1 MTALPTLD
9 KLKATVP
16 ETASAPDIAQSWL
29 DSFIKTKDVQNLFL
43 EESFWRDI
51 LALTSDI
58 RTFVGRDKIK
68 ALLSARADFIA
79 SPQILHESHNR
90 PVINSIFPDLT
101 LLQFMFSFDT
111 PIGGGIGIVRLAP
124 GEDGQWRAYTMFT
137 VLESLKNVVEKV
149 GINRETVPV
158 VEPWED
164 FRERQ
169 TEFADHDPD
178 VLIIGSGHTGLEMAA
193 RFKYLGVPALV
204 LEKNPRVGD
213 NWRKRYDSLALHD
226 TIWYDTLP
234 YLNFPSSWPVYC
246 NARKLANFLE
256 AYAETLELSVWT
268 SSTVT
273 TSSWDAST
281 KSWQVTVSRGGK
293 DRKMKVKHIVFGTG
307 FGGGIP
313 NIPVVANADK
323 FKGQIFHS
331 SNFKSASEFKGK
343 KAIVVG
349 ACNSGHDIAQ
359 DFYRHGVDVTMYQR
373 SSTYVISAKSTAAI
387 LGGLY
392 YEGCNTEYSD
402 HINASL
408 PFPVIK
414 LLQQRVTPAFAD
426 TIDKD
431 VLQNL
436 NKVGFKTN
444 LGPDNAGIFPLLFT
458 KAGGYYID
466 TGGSQ
471 DVIDGKIKLKNG
483 SAIKEFSESGLV
495 FEDGHSIDADVVVFA
510 TGYGD
515 SKDSIAPVLGQDV
528 VDKMVPIW
536 GLDEE
541 GELNGVWRDT
551 GVEGVWVAIGNL
563 AGCRY
568 YTKFLALQIKAM
580 LDGILPAKF

>member
-1 MTALPTLD
+1 DRLN
-9 KLKATVP
+9 
-16 ETASAPDIAQSWL
+16 S
-29 DSFIKTKDVQNLFL
+29 
-43 EESFWRDI
+43 
-51 LALTSDI
+51 LTMI
-58 RTFVGRDKIK
+58 
-68 ALLSARADFIA
+68 
-79 SPQILHESHNR
+79 
-90 PVINSIFPDLT
+90 
-101 LLQFMFSFDT
+101 
-111 PIGGGIGIVRLAP
+111 
-124 GEDGQWRAYTMFT
+124 
-137 VLESLKNVVEKV
+137 
-149 GINRETVPV
+149 
-158 VEPWED
+158 
-164 FRERQ
+164 
-169 TEFADHDPD
+169 
-178 VLIIGSGHTGLEMAA
+178 LIIGSSYTVLEMAA
-193 RFKYLGVPALV
+193 RLKYLGVPALV
-204 LEKNPRVGD
+204 LEKNPRVG
-213 NWRKRYDSLALHD
+213 NNSCTSFLPFRLR
-226 TIWYDTLP
+226 TICYILCS
-234 YLNFPSSWPVYC
+234 FPSSWSVYFIDSLQ
-246 NARKLANFLE
+246 LANFLE

-281 KSWQVTVSRGGK
+281 KTWQVTVSRGGK
-293 DRKMKVKHIVFGTG
+293 NRKMKVKHIVFGTG

-313 NIPVVANADK
+313 NIPDK

-331 SNFKSASEFKGK
+331 SNFRSASEFKGK
-343 KAIVVG
+343 KGIVVG

-392 YEGCNTEYSD
+392 HEGCNTEYSD
-402 HINASL
+402 HVNASL
-408 PFPVIK
+408 RFPVIK
-414 LLQQRVTPAFAD
+414 LLQQSATPAFAD

-483 SAIKEFSESGLV
+483 SAIKVFSEGGLV

-510 TGYGD
+510 TGFVSHILLPPLLPG
-515 SKDSIAPVLGQDV
+515 KLFDV

-551 GVEGVWVAIGNL
+551 GAEGVWVVIG
-563 AGCRY
+563 
-568 YTKFLALQIKAM
+568 
-580 LDGILPAKF
+580 